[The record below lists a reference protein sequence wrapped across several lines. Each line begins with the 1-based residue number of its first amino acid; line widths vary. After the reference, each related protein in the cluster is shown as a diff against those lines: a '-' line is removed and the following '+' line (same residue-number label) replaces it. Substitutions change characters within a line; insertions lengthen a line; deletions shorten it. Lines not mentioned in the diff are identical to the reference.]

1 MPLFD
6 LVGYLSSD
14 VKEAKNRVRSSV
26 KNSGFSFPIS
36 RITVN
41 LSPASLRK
49 SGSGFDLPIAISLLA
64 ASGQIPTDRLSDVMM
79 FGELGLNGRLRPV
92 RGILPMAF
100 AAKKAGFSHVLVPT
114 ENQKEASLIPNL
126 TVLAVSSL
134 SEAAAFF
141 RGGTIESHAHAE
153 EKTVSS
159 FEGSLQEEH
168 VDFSSI
174 RGQSL
179 LKRACEISAAGMHNL
194 LFVGPP
200 GAGKTLAAR
209 ALPTILPPMK
219 EEEQLEVSR
228 IYSACGLFGERESLM
243 LRRPFRSPHH
253 TATPAALSGGGFWA
267 TPGEVSLAHGGVL
280 FLDELPE
287 FRRETL
293 EILRQPLEERR
304 IVITRRSGVY
314 TYPADFILLAAMNPC
329 RCGYY
334 PDLSRC
340 TCRKTD
346 VLRYHSKLSGPLLD
360 RIDLFVHV
368 PETDFMDLTSDEPE
382 ESSETIRCRVM
393 KAHQIQAER
402 FSGKTYHFNGRIPA
416 ADLGKFCTLGET
428 EKVFA
433 KSCFE
438 HLHMTARGY
447 HRLLRIGRTIA
458 DLDGSGSILK
468 RHLEEALF
476 YKSFR
481 LLMQGEGL

>member
-64 ASGQIPTDRLSDVMM
+64 ASGQIPSDHLSDVMM

-92 RGILPMAF
+92 RGILPMAL

-114 ENQKEASLIPNL
+114 ENQKEASLVPNL

-134 SEAAAFF
+134 SEAAFFF
-141 RGGTIESHAHAE
+141 RGGTIESHAE
-153 EKTVSS
+153 EQTVSS
-159 FEGSLQEEH
+159 FDGSSQEEH

-253 TATPAALSGGGFWA
+253 TATPAALSGGGFRA

-340 TCRKTD
+340 TCTRTD

-360 RIDLFVHV
+360 RFDLFVHV
-368 PETDFMDLTSDEPE
+368 PEADFMDLTSDEPE

-402 FSGKTYHFNGRIPA
+402 FSGKNYHFNGRIPA
-416 ADLGKFCTLGET
+416 ADLGEFCTLGES
-428 EKVFA
+428 EKAFA

-438 HLHMTARGY
+438 SLHMTARGY

-481 LLMQGEGL
+481 LLMKGEGL